1 MKRPMNP
8 LKYVGIGLAL
18 LIAACQLPPPR
29 AGVPASSVVT
39 TRPASPAADAPA
51 AAATAAPS
59 TDGST
64 LTIGML
70 TQPATLNIYTNFL
83 WAGSQII
90 YGIMNSLLRMDNK
103 MQLQPALAESY
114 AVSDDG
120 LTYTF
125 KLRKGVKWHD
135 GQPFTAQDVVATWKL
150 VMNPDYSA
158 NDLTGWDKIKSME
171 TPDDY
176 TVVMQLKEVF
186 APFIIFVGGM
196 ARMSPKHI
204 IDQGAEA
211 FKKQFDRAP
220 IGTGAYKV
228 VEWKS
233 DQYILLEKNPD
244 YFEGAPRI
252 DHIVIRFVPD
262 TNTLL
267 VQLRTGEIQMTDE
280 LGATDYAAVQAL
292 PNSNNLALTG
302 NNWSHIDLKNIDFL
316 MDKRVRQALD
326 YAIPRDQIVNQL
338 LKGLVTPA
346 VGDQSPITPFAHPTL
361 KPRPYDLD
369 KAAELLKAA
378 GFVKNAQG
386 ILEKEGKT
394 LTLDYWISAGIQQ
407 FQLVQQVIAASWRKL
422 GIEVNVGE
430 QDLSVANTQD
440 GFFFSKT
447 MTANGYDWFNA
458 FDPENTY
465 FWNSRFIPKEPG
477 GVGGNMPAVYHP
489 YEQQAKFD
497 TLTDEAN
504 LEVNP
509 EKRQKIYWQIQELLH
524 EEVPVIFLYWN
535 KRIYV
540 TPKNLAGF
548 DPNAALPLLIDVER
562 WSFTQ

>member
-1 MKRPMNP
+1 MKRGMNP
-8 LKYVGIGLAL
+8 LKHVGIGLAL
-18 LIAACQLPPPR
+18 LIAACQVPPPR
-29 AGVPASSVVT
+29 AGALASSAVT
-39 TRPASPAADAPA
+39 TLPASPATAAPA
-51 AAATAAPS
+51 ATS
-59 TDGST
+59 TTGST

-83 WAGSQII
+83 WAGTQII

-103 MQLQPALAESY
+103 MQLQSALAESY

-135 GQPFTAQDVVATWKL
+135 GQPFTAQDVVATWNM

-176 TVVMQLKEVF
+176 TVVMQLKQVF
-186 APFIIFVGGM
+186 SPFIIFVGGM
-196 ARMSPKHI
+196 ARMSPKHM
-204 IDQGAEA
+204 IDLGAEA

-244 YFEGAPRI
+244 YFEGVPRI

-292 PNSNNLALTG
+292 SNNNNLALTG

-346 VGDQSPITPFAHPTL
+346 VGDQSPITPFGHPTL
-361 KPRPYDLD
+361 KPRPYDQD
-369 KAAELLKAA
+369 KAAELLKSA

-394 LTLDYWISAGIQQ
+394 LTIDYWISAGIQQ

-430 QDLSVANTQD
+430 QELSVANTQD

-497 TLTDEAN
+497 ALTDEAN

-540 TPKNLAGF
+540 TPKTLAGF
-548 DPNAALPLLIDVER
+548 DPNAALPLLIDAER
-562 WSFTQ
+562 WSITQ